1 MTFQI
6 KKLTTIRL
14 LTNDV
19 AKSRAWYKSLFNE
32 EPVEDAE
39 NFVSFR
45 IGEVNFDITLADS
58 KNPFSTGG
66 TVGYWL
72 VDNMDQVLE
81 RVKQLGGELYRG
93 PLKIAEANRIIM
105 QVKDPVGNIIGFEA
119 LLS

>member
-6 KKLTTIRL
+6 KQLTTIRL
-14 LTNDV
+14 LTHDV
-19 AKSRAWYKSLFNE
+19 AKSRAWYKSLFNL
-32 EPVEDAE
+32 EPIEDAE

-58 KNPFSTGG
+58 KNPHSTGG

-72 VDNMDQVLE
+72 VDNIDMVLE
-81 RVKQLGGELYRG
+81 RVKELGGELYRG
-93 PLKIAEANRIIM
+93 PLKVKATNRIIM
-105 QVKDPVGNIIGFEA
+105 QIKDPMGNVVGFEA